1 MKTEQREKNK
11 TFLLALMILWSL
23 ALTML
28 AVVTPRLH

>member
-11 TFLLALMILWSL
+11 TILLTVMILWSV

-28 AVVTPRLH
+28 AVVTPRFH